1 MYRIRMVM
9 LSAIFFSLTR
19 CPPQELK
26 ILVGV
31 SFYLNSK
38 KALPLLE
45 ELFMPMAGLEPARI
59 ISA

>member
-1 MYRIRMVM
+1 M
-9 LSAIFFSLTR
+9 
-19 CPPQELK
+19 PPQELK
-26 ILVGV
+26 ILVGF